1 MQSTA
6 ARVIGIRA
14 RRPAHRSFLRPA
26 LMLPLAF
33 AALGSACR
41 SAEPAGDRHTL
52 VDSRDKYDP
61 RSLDPARA
69 TDVPSG
75 RAVAYLFDGL
85 TKFTPDAQ
93 VQPALATRWDVSPDG
108 LRYTF
113 HLRTGVRFHDGRPF
127 LARHVEGSFRRVLD
141 PATKGGS
148 VWPLYPIKGARAFA
162 DGKGTA
168 LGIEIVDDT
177 TIAIT
182 LEEPF
187 AIFPKLL
194 AMPVASIVPD
204 SVGADFSEK
213 PVGTGP
219 WKLVEWKHDD
229 YLKFARNET
238 YFGGAPTI
246 DTLVARI
253 IPEASTSVAEFE
265 SGTVDILYVP
275 EDQTRAW
282 ENTDE
287 RQARLMTAS
296 ALQLWYIG
304 VNTTRGP
311 LKDVRVRRAIA
322 QALDVPTLLQQLM
335 AGRGRVA
342 AGVIPPSMEGADTT
356 RRIIPFDTVAAR
368 RALADAGYPNGIDL
382 ELWCSQSAPF
392 PRLAQSIQAYLAS
405 AGIRVKL
412 VQRDAA
418 AMRAAARAGQTD
430 LVVKDWYAD
439 YPDAENF
446 LYPLLHTANRG
457 AGGNVSF
464 YSDTTFDRLVDA
476 SRREGDATRR
486 AALYRQ
492 ADSVAYAGMGMV
504 PLWFY
509 NELYAVQ
516 PWVTGFEVP
525 VIFNGQRWTKVKLG
539 GR

>member
-1 MQSTA
+1 M
-6 ARVIGIRA
+6 R
-14 RRPAHRSFLRPA
+14 HLA
-26 LMLPLAF
+26 LLAGLAS
-33 AALGSACR
+33 AALLGACR
-41 SAEPAGDRHTL
+41 SAEPAGDRHAL
-52 VDSRDKYDP
+52 VDSRDRYDP

-75 RAVAYLFDGL
+75 RAVSYLFDGL
-85 TKFTPDAQ
+85 TQFTPDAQ
-93 VQPALATRWDVSPDG
+93 VEPALATRWDVTPDG

-127 LARHVEGSFRRVLD
+127 LARHVAASFRRVLD
-141 PATKGGS
+141 PATKGGAP
-148 VWPLYPIKGARAFA
+148 WPLYPIKGARAFA
-162 DGKGTA
+162 GGKGTA
-168 LGIEIVDDT
+168 LGIETPDDT
-177 TIAIT
+177 TVVIT

-204 SVGADFSEK
+204 SVGDDFSEK

-238 YFGGAPTI
+238 YYGKVPVI
-246 DTLVARI
+246 DTLIARI

-265 SGTVDILYVP
+265 SGTVDLLYVP
-275 EDQTRAW
+275 EEQTREW

-287 RQARLMTAS
+287 RRARLSS
-296 ALQLWYIG
+296 APALRLLYIG
-304 VNTTRGP
+304 ANVTRGP

-322 QALDVPTLLQQLM
+322 AAIDVPTLLDRLL

-356 RRIIPFDTVAAR
+356 RRIVPYDSAAAR
-368 RALADAGYPNGIDL
+368 RALAEAGYPNGIDL
-382 ELWCSQSAPF
+382 ELWCSQTAPF
-392 PRLAQSIQAYLAS
+392 PRLAESIQAYLAAS
-405 AGIRVKL
+405 GIRVKL
-412 VQRDAA
+412 VQRDASS
-418 AMRAAARAGQTD
+418 MRAAARAGQTD
-430 LVVKDWYAD
+430 LVLKDWYAD

-446 LYPLLHTANRG
+446 LYPLLHTANKG

-476 SRREGDATRR
+476 SRREPDAARR

-492 ADSVAYAGMGMV
+492 ADSVAYATMGMV
-504 PLWFY
+504 PLFFY
-509 NELYAVQ
+509 NELFAVQ
-516 PWVTGFEVP
+516 PWVKGFKVP
-525 VIFNGQRWTKVKLG
+525 VIFNGQRWTTVSLD